1 MIKCQCPLLA
11 ESGRSYK
18 AKKKTK
24 KGSDPFYFCAKKLK
38 KPQSFVSKYET
49 GERKLDFV
57 EVLEICKVCGVSI
70 KEFEKIYTKKL

>member
-1 MIKCQCPLLA
+1 MSNRLWDRKHKAFREAIKEIRTNTDLKQVQL
-11 ESGRSYK
+11 
-18 AKKKTK
+18 
-24 KGSDPFYFCAKKLK
+24 AKKLK